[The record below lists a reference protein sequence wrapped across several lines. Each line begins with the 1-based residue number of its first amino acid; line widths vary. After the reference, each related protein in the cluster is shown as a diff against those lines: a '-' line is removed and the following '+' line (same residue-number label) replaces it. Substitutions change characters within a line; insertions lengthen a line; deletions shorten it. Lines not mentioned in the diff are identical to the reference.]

1 MSESISSDFD
11 SRLAVLE
18 ERTKPREKTILE
30 RIKDWSGVL
39 TFIVAVL
46 YTYPLGVWDRFVVT
60 AEQQRI
66 KEMDALRGT
75 ILRVTELDSET
86 FRLIA
91 SIADVQQQTLLSQV
105 QNARKG
111 TMLIPEIPLIEK
123 HYSELSGA
131 ELQLLGYQLNYLGD
145 QGGLVL
151 RILDLASQKMIKAKN
166 NVGAADTY
174 RTQAQL
180 YSSYGS
186 LGPNLPKSRDLFQKS
201 IQVSLQAEP
210 TRSLGIALAV
220 AMDWANLEALS
231 GNWHCTEALGNWAIS
246 QFQIQ
251 SPPYAAKMQSQLTQM
266 AVTRKAMEA
275 SSKSLPQTQPGG
287 ACPKNILPW
296 NPVGWPWAAVGEAGS
311 AASPKIPL

>member
-1 MSESISSDFD
+1 MPETISPDFD
-11 SRLAVLE
+11 RRLAVLE
-18 ERTKPREKTILE
+18 ERTKPKEKTILE
-30 RIKDWSGVL
+30 RIKDWAGVL
-39 TFIVAVL
+39 TFVVAVL

-66 KEMDALRGT
+66 KELDSLRGT

-91 SIADVQQQTLLSQV
+91 SIADAQQQALLSQV

-111 TMLIPEIPLIEK
+111 TMLIPELPLVEK
-123 HYSELSGA
+123 HYSELSAA

-145 QGGLVL
+145 QGELVL

-166 NVGAADTY
+166 NLGAADTY

-186 LGPNLPKSRDLFQKS
+186 LGPNLAKSRDLFKKAF
-201 IQVSLQAEP
+201 QVSLQVEP
-210 TRSLGIALAV
+210 TRSLNIALGV

-231 GNWHCTEALGNWAIS
+231 GNWHCTEALGNWVIA
-246 QFQIQ
+246 QYQIQ
-251 SPPYAAKMQSQLTQM
+251 NPPYAAKMQSQLAQM

-275 SSKSLPQTQPGG
+275 NSKSMPQSQPGG
-287 ACPKNILPW
+287 VCPKNILPW
-296 NPVGWPWAAVGEAGS
+296 NPVGWPWAA
-311 AASPKIPL
+311 